1 MIVGDFSA
9 PDLTDAQLSTFAR
22 LARETRG
29 DILKMTTLAA
39 SGHPGGSIS
48 SVDFELVVWGCGR
61 FDPARTFRPDR
72 DRVVVIHGHTSPAAY
87 SILSRLGWFD
97 PSLPLLGFRRGGSP
111 FEGHVER
118 DVPGIEW
125 GTGNLGQGLSV
136 AAGFALAAR
145 MRGDGSRVYC
155 TMGDGEQQKGQL
167 SEARRFAAREGLT
180 NLVALLD
187 WNRVQLSG
195 DNATILPHDIL
206 AAWRADGWEVVEV
219 DGHDHRAVF
228 HALRA
233 AHASPRPALIACH
246 TVMSKGIPFME
257 AGGYKFHGAPL
268 SVEKCRE
275 ALAVLGLPDDL
286 DQWAEERKKPAPDWK
301 THLPPRPEEAAVIA
315 DPGAPRTYA
324 ADKSTDNRTAFG
336 TALTDLGDAA
346 AAGGVPMAVIDC
358 DLSVSTKTD
367 LFQAKHPSA
376 FLQCGIAEHHAAVL
390 AGALSLSGVSA
401 WWGEFAMFGVAETYN
416 QQRLNDI
423 NGTNVKLCVTHA
435 GIDVGEDGKTHHS
448 IDYFGLLHSLFGW
461 RVYTPADPNQTDRIV
476 RWMAR
481 TRGNQALVMGRS
493 KCAVVT
499 REDGTPF
506 FAGDY
511 HFDPRRADVLRT
523 GGRLAIVAAGN
534 MVGNALEAWKQLA
547 DEGTRVDLFS
557 VAAWSDL
564 GEGSLVEMARHG
576 RIVSVEDHTPRTGL
590 GTLLQA
596 RMNDLGLVVRIR
608 KLGVAGYA
616 SSGPARELYQRAGLD
631 SRAIARAA
639 REEMLRRP
647 PGGFVPAVGNTETF

>member
-1 MIVGDFSA
+1 MIVGDFAA
-9 PDLTDAQLSTFAR
+9 PYLTEAQLFTFAQ

-48 SVDFELVVWGCGR
+48 SVDFELVLWGCGR
-61 FDPARTFRPDR
+61 FDPSEPFRPDR
-72 DRVVVIHGHTSPAAY
+72 DRVVVSHGHTSPAAY
-87 SILSRLGWFD
+87 AILARLGWFD
-97 PSLPLLGFRRGGSP
+97 VSLPLLGFRRAGSP

-145 MRGDGSRVYC
+145 LRGDGSRIFC
-155 TMGDGEQQKGQL
+155 TMGDGEQQKGQI

-195 DNATILPHDIL
+195 DNQTIMPQDIL
-206 AAWRADGWEVVEV
+206 ADWRADGWEVLEV

-228 HALRA
+228 HAVRA
-233 AHASPRPALIACH
+233 ALASPRPALIACH

-257 AGGYKFHGAPL
+257 AGGYKWHGAPL
-268 SVEKCRE
+268 TVDKCKE
-275 ALAVLGLPDDL
+275 ALAILGLPDDL
-286 DQWAEERKKPAPDWK
+286 DGWVAERKKPAPDWK
-301 THLPPRPEEAAVIA
+301 AVLPHRPDEAVLLPNA
-315 DPGAPRTYA
+315 GTPRTYA
-324 ADKSTDNRTAFG
+324 PDKATDNRSAFG

-346 AAGGVPMAVIDC
+346 AGKVPMVVVDC

-367 LFQAKHPSA
+367 LFLGKHPGS
-376 FLQCGIAEHHAAVL
+376 FHQCGIAEHHAAVFT
-390 AGALSLSGVSA
+390 GALSLSGVSA
-401 WWGEFAMFGVAETYN
+401 WWGEFAMFGVAESYN

-423 NGTNVKLCVTHA
+423 NGTNVKLCITHA

-448 IDYFGLLHSLFGW
+448 IDYFGLLNSTFGW

-476 RWMAR
+476 RWMAG

-493 KCAVVT
+493 KCPVIT
-499 REDGTPF
+499 REDGSPF

-511 HFDPRRADVLRT
+511 HFDPRRADEVRT
-523 GGRLAIVAAGN
+523 GEKLSIVAAGN
-534 MVGNALEAWKQLA
+534 MLGNALEAWKQLEA
-547 DEGTRVDLFS
+547 EGTRVDLFA
-557 VAAWSDL
+557 VTAWSDL
-564 GEGSLVEMARHG
+564 GEGSLVNMARHG

-608 KLGVAGYA
+608 KLGVTGYA
-616 SSGPARELYQRAGLD
+616 SSGPSKELYQRAGLD
-631 SRAIARAA
+631 PKAIARAV
-639 REEMLRRP
+639 REELLRRP
-647 PGGFVPAVGNTETF
+647 PGGWIPAVGSAETF